1 LRNNILKGVNMTVA
15 YYWTECDACGVETEV
30 DVYDETEIPQ
40 FCPMCGF
47 STTWGPLEGEDD

>member
-1 LRNNILKGVNMTVA
+1 MTVA

-47 STTWGPLEGEDD
+47 STKWGPLEGEDD